1 MLYMIGSGKMPVYMR
16 RYMVRIMLFMGG
28 YVAILT
34 GSLTFAHG
42 GSEPSRATLVTLAL
56 ISALP
61 IIGVFWAIFR
71 LLVEADDEY
80 QRLLFAKQ
88 ALLATAFTLSLVTVW
103 QFLQVFEVVETG
115 PQWMAVIWF
124 AMLGL
129 AGPMVRWR
137 A

>member
-1 MLYMIGSGKMPVYMR
+1 MPPYMR
-16 RYMVRIMLFMGG
+16 RYTARVLLFMGS
-28 YVAILT
+28 YISILT
-34 GSLTFAHG
+34 SSLMFARG
-42 GSEPSRATLVTLAL
+42 GGHAQATLVGLAL
-56 ISALP
+56 ITAFP

-71 LLVEADDEY
+71 LLVETDDEY

-88 ALLATAFTLSLVTVW
+88 TLLATAFTLTLVTVW
-103 QFLQVFEVVETG
+103 QFLQVYDVVETG

-129 AGPMVRWR
+129 AGPIVRFR

>member
-1 MLYMIGSGKMPVYMR
+1 MSAEKKMPAYMR
-16 RYMVRIMLFMGG
+16 RYTARVLIFMGS

-34 GSLTFAHG
+34 GSLLFARNGEHAQ
-42 GSEPSRATLVTLAL
+42 ATLIGLAL
-56 ISALP
+56 ITAFP

-71 LLVEADDEY
+71 LLVETDDEY

-88 ALLATAFTLSLVTVW
+88 ALLATAFTLTLVTVW
-103 QFLQVFEVVETG
+103 QFLEVYDVVATG
-115 PQWMAVIWF
+115 PKWMAVIWF

-129 AGPMVRWR
+129 AGPIVRWR